1 MPDRSNRSVAALAA
15 ALVSCASWAVASPQS
30 PGMTPKALASVWDAE
45 HISSPFPQLV
55 IHEDVVQRLS
65 EARRAAPDLFSLEEI
80 GKSVEGRSINHIW
93 FGHGKFRVLMWSQ
106 MHGNEPHATS
116 ALFDVLEYFAKHRSD
131 EPIQRILDQ
140 LTVHVVPM
148 LNPDGAARWQR
159 ANAMGIDIN
168 RDALRLTT
176 PEGRI
181 LKALR
186 DRLQPQIGFNLHN
199 QGWRTSSGE
208 PPRPAAISLLAV
220 AYDKELSENEGR
232 LLAKRVC
239 SVIAD
244 ALQPFAPGY
253 VAKYDETFNPRAFG
267 DNVTMWGTPVVLIET
282 GGYPEPPH
290 EPQLVRLNFIAV
302 MSSLDALATGRV
314 HEVDKA
320 RYDSL
325 EENQSQMLYLLFR
338 NVSIVNG
345 IGIPPF
351 VSDVGVGANRRV
363 RVSATERQLVEA
375 LSIDDLGDLSFW
387 GAYEIVD
394 GTGLTLAPAF
404 GFGHQVGDI
413 VQLPDWKQMPSE
425 RTIATGQPADLFLLE
440 PSGKAGSFRIRRIIT
455 ATRTIGSVSA
465 PSGTMQ
471 R

>member
-1 MPDRSNRSVAALAA
+1 
-15 ALVSCASWAVASPQS
+15 
-30 PGMTPKALASVWDAE
+30 MTPKALAASWDAE
-45 HISSPFPQLV
+45 HVSSPFPQLV
-55 IHEDVVQRLS
+55 VHEDVVRRLA
-65 EARRAAPDLFSLEEI
+65 EARKAAPDLFSMEEI
-80 GKSVEGRSINHIW
+80 GKSVEGRSINHLW
-93 FGHGKFRVLMWSQ
+93 FGRGKFQVFMWSQ

-116 ALFDVLEYFAKHRSD
+116 ALFDVLDYIARHRSE
-131 EPIQRILDQ
+131 EPVRQILEQ

-159 ANAMGIDIN
+159 GNAMGIDVN
-168 RDALRLTT
+168 RDAVRLTT
-176 PEGRI
+176 PEGLT

-208 PPRPAAISLLAV
+208 PPRPASISVLAV
-220 AYDKELSENEGR
+220 AYDKDLSENEGR
-232 LLAKRVC
+232 LLTKRVC

-267 DNVTMWGTPVVLIET
+267 DNITVWGTPVVLIET

-290 EPQLVRLNFIAV
+290 ETQLVRLNFIAL

-314 HEVDKA
+314 HKADKA

-325 EENQSQMLYLLFR
+325 GDNQSQMLYLLFR

-363 RVSATERQLVEA
+363 RMSASERQLVEA
-375 LSIDDLGDLSFW
+375 LSIDDLGDLSLW
-387 GAYEIVD
+387 GAYEVVD
-394 GTGLTLAPAF
+394 GTGLTLTPAF
-404 GFGHQVGDI
+404 GQGQKVGDV
-413 VQLPDWKQMPSE
+413 VQLPDWKQKPSE

-440 PSGKAGSFRIRRIIT
+440 PSGEAGSFRIRRIVT
-455 ATRTIGSVSA
+455 AVRTVGSVPS
-465 PSGTMQ
+465 PSGTSQ